1 MVRQN
6 VDSIVS
12 RGLEFVSE
20 LRSELENKLGGVAP
34 IPKKVWSPSEMEF
47 VPMIKGPITRRLH
60 LFYKGSYRDDDDS
73 MITGYSSDL
82 ALRAGID

>member
-34 IPKKVWSPSEMEF
+34 IPIKVWSPSEMEF
-47 VPMIKGPITRRLH
+47 VPMIKGPPLQDAYICFTREATETT
-60 LFYKGSYRDDDDS
+60 
-73 MITGYSSDL
+73 MI
-82 ALRAGID
+82 R

>member
-12 RGLEFVSE
+12 RGTQICI
-20 LRSELENKLGGVAP
+20 RSELENKLGGVAP
-34 IPKKVWSPSEMEF
+34 IPIKVWSPSEMEF

-60 LFYKGSYRDDDDS
+60 LFYKGSYTETT
-73 MITGYSSDL
+73 MI
-82 ALRAGID
+82 R

>member
-12 RGLEFVSE
+12 RGLKFASE

-34 IPKKVWSPSEMEF
+34 IPIKLWSPSEMEF
-47 VPMIKGPITRRLH
+47 CA
-60 LFYKGSYRDDDDS
+60 DD
-73 MITGYSSDL
+73 
-82 ALRAGID
+82 